1 MASKLTCRVAAALAL
16 MSSGSALALEG
27 AWTHYGVR
35 PLGMGN
41 AFVAVADDFNALF
54 YNPAGLARLD
64 DWYLEILNPAF
75 GASGATVSIIKEITD
90 LGKSGA
96 GFAKTLKFVENHV
109 GETHHVGMGITPYF
123 VKKNFGLGIGMDAG
137 FSLEAH
143 SDLDIHLNLGTEVM
157 VPISYAKN
165 FLDDRLSL
173 GITAKIYAGFEADE
187 NLSIDTINNL
197 SGDASSKLKD
207 LAKGGKGVGFDAGLL
222 FTPIKTMAPTLGV
235 MIADIGDT
243 KLAPLDA
250 ALGKQDARPMAV
262 NLGMSVK
269 PIESGNQYVLLALD
283 THQVNQPTHF
293 SHKLNMGAEW
303 GLGRILKVQTGLSDG
318 QLTAGTQID
327 VKLLKFRF
335 ATYAIDH
342 GSIAGTNERLIDRR
356 YLLQIKLLI

>member
-1 MASKLTCRVAAALAL
+1 M
-16 MSSGSALALEG
+16 
-27 AWTHYGVR
+27 
-35 PLGMGN
+35 
-41 AFVAVADDFNALF
+41 
-54 YNPAGLARLD
+54 
-64 DWYLEILNPAF
+64 
-75 GASGATVSIIKEITD
+75 
-90 LGKSGA
+90 
-96 GFAKTLKFVENHV
+96 

-143 SDLDIHLNLGTEVM
+143 SDLDIHMNLGTEVM
-157 VPISYAKN
+157 VPISYARS

-173 GITAKIYAGFEADE
+173 GITAKIYMGFEADE
-187 NLSIDTINNL
+187 NLSIDTINSL
-197 SGDASSKLKD
+197 SGDGSSKLKD
-207 LAKGGKGVGFDAGLL
+207 LAKGGKGVGFDVGLL

-250 ALGKQDARPMAV
+250 TLGKQDARPMAV
-262 NLGMSVK
+262 NLGMSVR
-269 PIESGNQYVLLALD
+269 PIESGNQYVLLAVD

-303 GLGRILKVQTGLSDG
+303 GLGRILKLQTGLSDG

-342 GSIAGTNERLIDRR
+342 GSIAGSNERLIDRR